1 MFFLMVQS
9 SATMQLQLALDDRPA
24 LLAEIHRRLLRRF
37 GPQGPYLRLDP
48 VSQLVLGL
56 LGGRTPGDVS
66 QAAFEGLVL
75 SFDSWSEVR
84 DAPLIK
90 IRPIIAAVTF
100 AEAKAPRL
108 KLALAAITASD
119 GRPRLDHLAYRT
131 VAESLAWLE
140 RLPGVGRKV
149 AAATLNFS
157 TLAKAA
163 LVIDTHHLRVLRR
176 LGFVG
181 WRANLRQTY
190 DTVVPLL
197 PSSWDAAAIG
207 QHHHLFKRLG
217 QELCRH
223 AAPLCNRCPLMELC
237 PTGRFHTAAGGS
249 QSAAWCVMEE
259 GGRTRPGQ
267 RSPSL

>member
-1 MFFLMVQS
+1 MLHCRLM
-9 SATMQLQLALDDRPA
+9 MQLQLALDDRPA
-24 LLAEIHRRLLRRF
+24 LLAEVHRRLLRRF

-56 LGGRTPGDVS
+56 LGGRTSGDVS
-66 QAAFEGLVL
+66 QAAFEGLL
-75 SFDSWSEVR
+75 LGFASWAAVR
-84 DAPLIK
+84 DAPLAK
-90 IRPIIAAVTF
+90 IRPIVAAVTF

-108 KLALAAITASD
+108 KRALAAITAHD
-119 GRPRLDHLAYRT
+119 GWPRLDHLECRT
-131 VAESLAWLE
+131 VMESLLCLE
-140 RLPGVGRKV
+140 QLPGVGRKV

-163 LVIDTHHLRVLRR
+163 LVIDTHHLRVLCR

-181 WRANLRQTY
+181 WRADLRQTY
-190 DTVVPLL
+190 DTVMPLL

-217 QELCRH
+217 QDLCRH
-223 AAPLCNRCPLMELC
+223 AAPLCDRCPLIELC
-237 PTGRFHTAAGGS
+237 PTGRLRTAAGGS
-249 QSAAWCVMEE
+249 QSTAGCVMEE
-259 GGRTRPGQ
+259 GGRTRPGR